1 MCEFDIT
8 FLGTCACDFS
18 PRLKTDLKDK
28 FDKDVRRSSSILMGN
43 RLVDCGTHTVNS
55 LGIIGKPLSEI
66 TDIFVTHTHD
76 DHFEP
81 ENIALIAQS
90 KKEKLNL
97 WVREDAVFDEI
108 PNTNVIRMEVK
119 KQYDVDGEL
128 KITSLNAN
136 HTYYPQHFVF
146 EKGGKNMFYGPDGG
160 WLLADTFRFLKR
172 KYFDLMILD
181 CTMGDYEADLRIAEH
196 NSIPMLRIMLKS
208 FEKLNVID
216 EKTQIYMSH
225 LAPSLHKPHAET
237 EKICEKFGAH
247 VAYDGLRI
255 KV

>member
-18 PRLKTDLKDK
+18 PRLKTDFKDK
-28 FDKDVRRSSSILMGN
+28 FDKDIRRSSSILMGN

-55 LGIIGKPLSEI
+55 LNIIGKPLSEI

-108 PNTNVIRMEVK
+108 PNTDVIRMEVK

-128 KITSLNAN
+128 KVTSLTAN

-146 EKGGKNMFYGPDGG
+146 EKGNKKIFYGPDGG
-160 WLLADTFRFLKR
+160 WLQPDTFRFLKR
-172 KYFDLMILD
+172 NYFDLMILD

-196 NSIPMLRIMLKS
+196 NSIPMLRIMLKT

-225 LAPSLHKPHAET
+225 LAPSLHKPHDET
-237 EKICEKFGAH
+237 EEICAKFGAH

-255 KV
+255 KI